1 MHNYGSGVNNILQC
15 HKDGYMHLL
24 LARLHEA
31 ELISGIL
38 IKPSLSHLEN
48 VGVARRVNTAEGHI
62 FFYFKHTR
70 QSGAHAQAMPS
81 QGRAYRGD
89 GDQVSSN
96 AL

>member
-1 MHNYGSGVNNILQC
+1 MHDYGSSVSNILQC

-24 LARLHEA
+24 LAWLHEV

-62 FFYFKHTR
+62 LFILSILDKAACRHRPCDHREELIEVRVTR
-70 QSGAHAQAMPS
+70 
-81 QGRAYRGD
+81 
-89 GDQVSSN
+89 
-96 AL
+96 